1 MFQNSSVS
9 GRPVDTQL
17 TDSLPLTLPL
27 EEPDMQNMLKIEV
40 IKPFPVRLL
49 VTALMTLSGEGAGEI
64 EVPQHSSLDQLADSR
79 EAVLPC

>member
-1 MFQNSSVS
+1 MYRNSSVS
-9 GRPVDTQL
+9 GRPVDAQL

-49 VTALMTLSGEGAGEI
+49 VTALMTLSREGAGET
-64 EVPQHSSLDQLADSR
+64 EVPSHISLDQLADSR

>member
-1 MFQNSSVS
+1 MYRNSSVS
-9 GRPVDTQL
+9 GRPVDAQL

-40 IKPFPVRLL
+40 IKPFPERLL
-49 VTALMTLSGEGAGEI
+49 VTALMTPSGEGAGEN
-64 EVPQHSSLDQLADSR
+64 EVRRHSSLNQLADSR